1 MEKYPLQGPVR
12 KRLTARSGL
21 SMFVVMARRS
31 RHYRHFKDTRIAHLL
46 RRQAARS
53 RSSSENGDSLPTT
66 EELCKGEDNVFAV
79 LGLPHPE
86 QELLK
91 ALLTIQ
97 ICSIIKER
105 NLTQVQAA
113 EILGIGQQ
121 QISALKNNRLSK
133 LSMGRLFELLVI
145 LGQDVDIAIRPA
157 LKDRGKVSLSRI
169 TISRPGFL
177 PKLRSFFV
185 RRPQHDK

>member
-1 MEKYPLQGPVR
+1 
-12 KRLTARSGL
+12 
-21 SMFVVMARRS
+21 MARRS

-46 RRQAARS
+46 RKQAARS
-53 RSSSENGDSLPTT
+53 RSSSESGDSLPTT
-66 EELCKGEDNVFAV
+66 EELCEGEDNVFAV

-91 ALLTIQ
+91 ALLIIQ
-97 ICSIIKER
+97 ISQIIKER

-113 EILGIGQQ
+113 DILGIGQQ
-121 QISALKNNRLSK
+121 QISALKNNRLSTF
-133 LSMGRLFELLVI
+133 SIGRLIELLVAF
-145 LGQDVDIAIRPA
+145 GQDVEITIRPA
-157 LKDRGKVSLSRI
+157 LEDRGKVSLSRI
-169 TISRPGFL
+169 TISRPSFL